1 MSRSA
6 WRLALH
12 TWTIDT
18 TPLPEAL
25 AAIRASGWD
34 GAELRYVDFERCR
47 AQGMDNDAILHL
59 IKTSGVSVGVLGAE
73 YGLIFAEGAE
83 RDRLLASLELTCRN
97 AVALGCPMVMI
108 APGQNTGTPQTAAA
122 NLRLAAQTA
131 ARHGLRFALEFNSQ
145 HPVLNSLRVARD
157 ILAAAD
163 HAACGL
169 LLDAYHLQRSGA
181 GGRGF
186 AEVPARDI
194 FAFQYSDVPDTPP
207 AARRPTDRLCPGK
220 GLVRWAEVFALLEEK
235 GYAGY
240 LSYEA
245 PNPAHWERP
254 PADTAREGLA
264 ATRRLLQG

>member
-1 MSRSA
+1 MSRST

-18 TPLPEAL
+18 TPLPDAL
-25 AAIRASGWD
+25 AAIRTAGWD

-47 AQGMDNDAILHL
+47 AQGRHNTAVLKL
-59 IKTSGVSVGVLGAE
+59 IKDSGVRVHVLGAE

-83 RDRLLASLELTCRN
+83 RDRLLSSLEQTCSN

-122 NLRLAAQTA
+122 NLRLAALTA

-157 ILAAAD
+157 ILADAN

-207 AARRPTDRLCPGK
+207 VARRPTDRLCPGK

-235 GYAGY
+235 GYSGCI
-240 LSYEA
+240 SYEA
-245 PNPAHWERP
+245 PNPAHWDRP
-254 PADTAREGLA
+254 AAETALEGLD
-264 ATRRLLQG
+264 ATRALLNA

>member
-1 MSRSA
+1 LTRSA

-18 TPLPEAL
+18 TPLAAAL
-25 AAIRASGWD
+25 KAISDSGWD
-34 GAELRYVDFERCR
+34 SAELRYVDFERCR
-47 AQGMDNDAILHL
+47 AQGMDNAAILQL
-59 IKTSGVSVGVLGAE
+59 ISDSGVAVDVLGTE
-73 YGLIFAEGAE
+73 YGLIFAEGTE
-83 RDRLLASLELTCRN
+83 RDRLLASLELTCSY

-122 NLRLAAQTA
+122 NLRLAGQTA
-131 ARHGLRFALEFNSQ
+131 AKHGLRFALEFNSQ
-145 HPVLNSLRVARD
+145 HPVLNSLQIVRA
-157 ILAAAD
+157 ILAEAN
-163 HAACGL
+163 HPACGL

-186 AEVPARDI
+186 AEVPAK
-194 FAFQYSDVPDTPP
+194 PP
-207 AARRPTDRLCPGK
+207 TASRPTDRLCPGK

-235 GYAGY
+235 GYRGC

-254 PADTAREGLA
+254 ALETAREGLE
-264 ATRRLLQG
+264 ATRVLLGR